1 MEVFTGLLHT
11 SITGGI
17 GVLMFGIFQRI
28 FREKCRAKSRKIG
41 WILIAVYMILPF
53 HLPKLESAYTL
64 EIPDVVVREQD
75 AAEIYGNAL
84 PAENIEVGMNMPT
97 LVKSGL
103 KITINDVLLI
113 CWISVIVL
121 LSTYYLTGYWVTKR
135 RNVRRS
141 IVCEDENIINAMAKL
156 AEEIPLKRLPCL
168 RIMTHDGEGPHT
180 MGLMKKI
187 IFLPD
192 NISADKNLEYIL
204 KHEMT
209 HCREN
214 DNFWKLFFLAVN
226 VIHWFNPLVWLMR
239 KMADQDMELVCDESV
254 TRNASLTERKEYGN
268 MLIACLEGCS
278 NGKHGNAF
286 SADYAAGKYFM
297 KRRFDYIFDCSP
309 KWSGKVMV
317 GILAVALFA
326 VSSMTGIKVSQG
338 ASLRQDI
345 PIENLWDMVDSGNDN
360 ILRFVTGLE
369 IILPESWSG
378 KIITET
384 DWGPVHA
391 PTSNTLVICERT
403 NAEEGVGGDLFY
415 LCFDLYRD
423 GYDLV
428 ITGTVL
434 GLYEHNGQQY
444 VLTLA
449 MPGSLC
455 YVEGDEERKAAYEEL
470 SNEVKS
476 VRINVDQMQIFF
488 QCGIDDLEWVHDW
501 SWVQSY

>member
-1 MEVFTGLLHT
+1 MGVFTGVLHT

-17 GVLMFGIFQRI
+17 GILMFGVFHSL
-28 FREKCRAKSRKIG
+28 FGEKCRAKSRKIG

-84 PAENIEVGMNMPT
+84 PAEGTAADANMPA
-97 LVKSGL
+97 LIQNGL
-103 KITINDVLLI
+103 KITTNDVLLI
-113 CWISVIVL
+113 CWVSVIVL

-135 RNVRRS
+135 KNMRRS
-141 IVCEDENIINAMAKL
+141 IICEDEYVINMMTKL
-156 AEEIPLKRLPCL
+156 ADEISLKRLPCL
-168 RIMTHDGEGPHT
+168 RIMTQDGEGPHT
-180 MGLMKKI
+180 MGLMKKVV
-187 IFLPD
+187 FLPD
-192 NISADKNLEYIL
+192 SISADKKLEYIL

-226 VIHWFNPLVWLMR
+226 VMHWFNPLVWLMR
-239 KMADQDMELVCDESV
+239 RLADQDMELVCDESV
-254 TRNASLTERKEYGN
+254 TRNASLAERKEYGGV
-268 MLIACLEGCS
+268 LIACLESCS
-278 NGKHGNAF
+278 NEKRGNAF

-297 KRRFDYIFDCSP
+297 KRRFDSIFDCSP
-309 KWSGKVMV
+309 KRSGKIMV
-317 GILAVALFA
+317 GILAAALVA
-326 VSSMTGIKVSQG
+326 VSSMTGIEVSQG
-338 ASLRQDI
+338 SLLRQDI
-345 PIENLWDMVDSGNDN
+345 PIENLWDMVDSGNEN

-378 KIITET
+378 KIVTET
-384 DWGPVHA
+384 STGPA
-391 PTSNTLVICERT
+391 QYPTSTTLVICEKT

-423 GYDLV
+423 EYDLV
-428 ITGTVL
+428 VTGTVL

-449 MPGSLC
+449 KPGSLS
-455 YVEGDEERKAAYEEL
+455 YVEGDEERKTAYEEL

-476 VRINVDQMQIFF
+476 VRISTDRMQGFF
-488 QCGIDDLEWVHDW
+488 RCGIDDLEWVHDW